1 MDNEKLRRGST
12 GDVVRRLQSALNQNG
27 YGLKVDGVYGDKTQ
41 SAVKDYQR
49 SRNLPESGEVGE
61 AT

>member
-12 GDVVRRLQSALNQNG
+12 GDVVRRLQSALNRNG

-41 SAVKDYQR
+41 SAVKDY
-49 SRNLPESGEVGE
+49 
-61 AT
+61 